1 MQVGTQKTNGN
12 FQKFIKNTLQISHY
26 VLQTFNLSNNNHITK
41 GDKTAFTLLKM
52 GLETATQ
59 MQYQNKFNKS
69 LKFPLFVYF

>member
-1 MQVGTQKTNGN
+1 MQVGTQREHLKL
-12 FQKFIKNTLQISHY
+12 QKFIKNTLQISHY